1 MHLPRVLSLLAALL
15 FLSGLA
21 FPTASFA
28 QTTADIVGRVT
39 DASGAVM
46 PGATVTL
53 ENVGT
58 RDLRTTV
65 TSDTG
70 DYVFT
75 LLPIGTYTVKIE
87 MQGFQTQTARVVLT
101 SGDRTRIDG
110 RLSVGSVAE
119 SVLVTGD
126 SPLLQTDTS
135 TLSTLVSEQAV
146 QDLPVNGRNFMRL
159 VQLVP
164 GATEGA
170 ANAINSG
177 SRPDDRRQTSSVSIN
192 GESENRNNQMID
204 GMDNNE
210 RSIGTVGV
218 KPSMDAI
225 AEVRV
230 QTNLYSAEAGRAS
243 GGIINILTKS
253 GTNQFHGTAY
263 EFVRNDRFDSRDFFA
278 RVDPILKQHQFGGS
292 LGGPLVSNR
301 TFFFADY
308 EGLRNTKGQVNNLT
322 LPTLKMR
329 RGDFSELLPTQIF
342 DPTTA
347 GRVAFPG
354 NIIPPDRLNP
364 VALQYMALLPTPTT
378 GGLANNAQ
386 VTTIGWQ
393 RSHTAD
399 GRVDHRFNGE
409 NSMFARYSYNRLH
422 LLAPAGCD
430 AAANGL
436 TAVCRGPETGGFPGP
451 NTTTASAIQTNYVRV
466 FSPTLIGE
474 FKGGYVSWI
483 WRRCR
488 TTTARTRAS
497 PSA

>member
-1 MHLPRVLSLLAALL
+1 M
-15 FLSGLA
+15 
-21 FPTASFA
+21 
-28 QTTADIVGRVT
+28 
-39 DASGAVM
+39 
-46 PGATVTL
+46 
-53 ENVGT
+53 
-58 RDLRTTV
+58 
-65 TSDTG
+65 
-70 DYVFT
+70 
-75 LLPIGTYTVKIE
+75 
-87 MQGFQTQTARVVLT
+87 
-101 SGDRTRIDG
+101 
-110 RLSVGSVAE
+110 
-119 SVLVTGD
+119 
-126 SPLLQTDTS
+126 
-135 TLSTLVSEQAV
+135 
-146 QDLPVNGRNFMRL
+146 NGRNFMRL

-230 QTNLYSAEAGRAS
+230 QTNLYSAEAGRAT

-253 GTNQFHGTAY
+253 GSNQFHGTAY

-342 DPTTA
+342 DPTTSA
-347 GRVAFPG
+347 RVAFPG
-354 NIIPPDRLNP
+354 NIIPPGTAQSGCAAIHGTAAGAHHRRPGEQRPGHHDW
-364 VALQYMALLPTPTT
+364 
-378 GGLANNAQ
+378 LA
-386 VTTIGWQ
+386 T
-393 RSHTAD
+393 
-399 GRVDHRFNGE
+399 
-409 NSMFARYSYNRLH
+409 
-422 LLAPAGCD
+422 
-430 AAANGL
+430 
-436 TAVCRGPETGGFPGP
+436 
-451 NTTTASAIQTNYVRV
+451 
-466 FSPTLIGE
+466 
-474 FKGGYVSWI
+474 
-483 WRRCR
+483 
-488 TTTARTRAS
+488 
-497 PSA
+497 